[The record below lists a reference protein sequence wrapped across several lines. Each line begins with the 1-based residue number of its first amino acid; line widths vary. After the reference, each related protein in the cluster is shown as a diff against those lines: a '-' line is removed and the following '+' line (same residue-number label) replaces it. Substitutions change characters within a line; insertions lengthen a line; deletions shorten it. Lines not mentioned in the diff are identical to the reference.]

1 MEKLKFIVYIGVKN
15 GKQDEAKGCG
25 IKYNVELKKWFIE
38 YDYNEFINNI
48 NMKPPN
54 DFKSYSINLLD
65 ESIENKKDYINNIYN
80 LLKER

>member
-1 MEKLKFIVYIGVKN
+1 
-15 GKQDEAKGCG
+15 
-25 IKYNVELKKWFIE
+25 
-38 YDYNEFINNI
+38 
-48 NMKPPN
+48 MKPPN